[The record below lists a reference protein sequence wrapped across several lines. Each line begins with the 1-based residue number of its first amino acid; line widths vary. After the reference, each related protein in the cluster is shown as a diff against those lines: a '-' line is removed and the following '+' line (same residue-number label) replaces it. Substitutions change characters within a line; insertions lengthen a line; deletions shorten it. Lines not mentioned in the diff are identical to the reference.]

1 MLALS
6 CARPLGPVLT
16 SSPFMD
22 GARTERVKLKAS
34 GMLPTQYKILYP
46 VDFSRRSTLAAEY
59 VKVWVEHF
67 RAALDTLHIV
77 DTNGS
82 GPPLA
87 PYDPSLFEE
96 ERCIVTRR
104 TADLK
109 YFSDHYFGEKIARSV
124 VLDGDRADLIEDF
137 ADREQVD
144 LIMLPRNHQSLM
156 ARFFRDSLTAT
167 LLERC
172 RSSIWTTEHLGD
184 SIPSNPR
191 NVLCAVQFRGDV
203 TLDAQ
208 NQRMLQTVRTVVSN
222 FQADVTFLHV
232 TGNQNATES
241 ANELRTKTGAMLWLE
256 QARGLFGSSAKL
268 LRRSGNVVAAIRDTA
283 NQMKAN
289 LVIVGRVPP
298 GTISLGRQSRIL
310 KIDHVLHCPTLSVY

>member
-1 MLALS
+1 M
-6 CARPLGPVLT
+6 P
-16 SSPFMD
+16 
-22 GARTERVKLKAS
+22 
-34 GMLPTQYKILYP
+34 PTQYKILYP
-46 VDFSRRSTLAAEY
+46 VDFSRLSTLAAKY

-67 RAALDTLHIV
+67 RAGLDTLNIV
-77 DTNGS
+77 NTNGS
-82 GPPLA
+82 GPPPD

-96 ERCIVTRR
+96 QRCIVTRC
-104 TADLK
+104 TADLR
-109 YFSDHYFGEKIARSV
+109 YFSDHYFGKNIARSV
-124 VLDGDRADLIEDF
+124 VLDGDRADLIGDF

-144 LIMLPRNHQSLM
+144 LIMLARNHQSLI
-156 ARFFRDSLTAT
+156 ARFFRDSLTVT

-184 SIPSNPR
+184 SIPSVPS
-191 NVLCAVQFRGDV
+191 NVLCAVQFRDDV

-208 NQRMLQTVRTVVSN
+208 NQRMLQTVRKLVSN

-232 TGNQNATES
+232 TGNQNASES

-256 QARGLFGSSAKL
+256 QARGLFGSSVKL
-268 LRRSGNVVAAIRDTA
+268 LRRSGNVIAGIRDTA

-289 LVIVGRVPP
+289 LVIVGRVSPEA
-298 GTISLGRQSRIL
+298 ISLGRQSRIL